1 MSSELALV
9 LVVAPAQIRR
19 DAESVPAITRVA
31 TFGIGTLAVHAN
43 IRVDIAFIHIDTE
56 LSVRNELIARDT
68 VTCIRSLQVLAFA
81 ASADSGLF
89 RALVDIN
96 TIETIWREF
105 KAIAARTDKRP
116 FSIGTPLFTSAVAI
130 QTFVSVDAS
139 LVVWGRFVAAVTLA
153 LPITDKIDTS
163 SVDARLDLKVAL
175 IIILARDA
183 IISKM
188 AVWRALTLETSFG
201 VSALSTSQTNIV
213 QALVIVDTDAI
224 IA

>member
-9 LVVAPAQIRR
+9 LVVAPAQIGR
-19 DAESVPAITRVA
+19 DAESVPAVTRVA
-31 TFGIGTLAVHAN
+31 TFGIGTLAMDAN

-56 LSVRNELIARDT
+56 LSVRNELVARDT
-68 VTCIRSLQVLAFA
+68 VACIRSLQVLAFA

-96 TIETIWREF
+96 TIETVWREF

-116 FSIGTPLFTSAVAI
+116 FSIGTPLFTSAVAV

-139 LVVWGRFVAAVTLA
+139 FVVWGRFVAAVTLA
-153 LPITDKIDTS
+153 LPIADKIDAS
-163 SVDARLDLKVAL
+163 PVDARLDLKVAL

-183 IISKM
+183 IISEM

-201 VSALSTSQTNIV
+201 VSTLSTSQTNIV

>member
-1 MSSELALV
+1 MRSELALV
-9 LVVAPAQIRR
+9 LVVAPAQIGR
-19 DAESVPAITRVA
+19 DAESVPAVTRVA
-31 TFGIGTLAVHAN
+31 TFGICTLSMHAN
-43 IRVDIAFIHIDTE
+43 IRVDIALIHIDTE
-56 LSVRNELIARDT
+56 LSVRNELVARDT
-68 VTCIRSLQVLAFA
+68 VACIRSLQVLAFA

-89 RALVDIN
+89 RAFVDIN
-96 TIETIWREF
+96 TIEAVWREF

-116 FSIGTPLFTSAVAI
+116 FSIGTSLFTSAVAV

-139 LVVWGRFVAAVTLA
+139 FVVWSRFVAAVTLA
-153 LPITDKIDTS
+153 LPIADKIDTS

-175 IIILARDA
+175 IIILARDTV
-183 IISKM
+183 ISEM

-201 VSALSTSQTNIV
+201 VSTLSTSQTNIV